1 MRKLEI
7 LVNRL
12 TIYVKALEDMNLYDE
27 DWLKVKEACEK
38 GDKKIIESWIWFSF
52 TSKRDVIVNKIE
64 EISHEF
70 EEIINSLSKS
80 YVYMTLEHEMYMSL
94 IMRYT
99 SVMDLFPSCYLK
111 IGEVR
116 NGKFK

>member
-12 TIYVKALEDMNLYDE
+12 TIYVKALEDMNLYDK

-38 GDKKIIESWIWFSF
+38 GDMKIVESWTWFFF

-64 EISHEF
+64 EISNEF
-70 EEIINSLSKS
+70 EEITKELSKE
-80 YVYMTLEHEMYMSL
+80 YVYKTLEHEMYMGL
-94 IMRYT
+94 ITRYT
-99 SVMDLFPSCYLK
+99 SVMDLFPSFYLK
-111 IGEVR
+111 
-116 NGKFK
+116 K